1 MNNKKNILLGLL
13 GTNLD
18 AGPATSARWSKWRP
32 SIDLCRH
39 EDFLV
44 DQFVLL
50 HQPGD
55 APLANRIRADIELVS
70 PETRVTLLPL
80 AFDDPWDFE
89 TVYTQLHDFSRQ
101 FGFDPD
107 NHDYFFHITTG
118 THVAQICFYLLTEA
132 GYFPGK
138 LIQSAP
144 PKRQRTGEPGRYFII
159 DLDLSRYDLIA
170 NRFEQEHRQGTDYL
184 KSGIKTR
191 NEHFN
196 ALIQLIEKV
205 AINSRAPIL
214 LTGPTGAG
222 KSQLARRIYELKK
235 ARTQLQGEFIE
246 VNCATLRGDNAMST
260 LFGHLKGA
268 FTGATKDRP
277 GLLKSANKG
286 ILFLDEIG
294 ELGMDEQAMLLR
306 AIEEKQFFPL
316 GADRETRTDFQLI
329 AGTNRNLL
337 SEVRRGRFR
346 EDLLARIN
354 LWTFALPGL
363 KDRRE
368 DIAPN
373 LDHELERYAQNEG
386 VLVRFNREAHQ
397 RFLQFAQSE
406 QALWSA
412 NFRDLNASVTRMATL
427 AGGKRISQQIVQDE
441 IERLQQTW
449 RGTHDNGSTYTASSD
464 DELLSHYLGPERLAA
479 LDLFERPQLAQVIR
493 VCRDAGSLAEAGRIL
508 FAQSRKKRKKTNDS
522 DRLRKYLEKY
532 QLRMQGS
539 KLIGTHAGKMVKS

>member
-1 MNNKKNILLGLL
+1 MKKTTLIGLL

-18 AGPATSARWSKWRP
+18 AAPDTAARWEKWRP
-32 SIDLCRH
+32 SVDLCRH

-44 DQFVLL
+44 HRFILL
-50 HQPGD
+50 HQPRD
-55 APLANRIRADIELVS
+55 TRLANRIAADIRLVS
-70 PETRVTLLPL
+70 PETETRLVPL

-89 TVYTQLHDFSRQ
+89 AVYTRLHDFSRR
-101 FGFDPD
+101 FNFDPD
-107 NHDYFFHITTG
+107 NNDYYFHISTG

-144 PKRQRTGEPGRYFII
+144 PKHQRAGEPGKYFVI

-170 NRFEQEHRQGTDYL
+170 NRFEQEHRQGTDFL

-191 NEHFN
+191 NRSFN
-196 ALIQLIEKV
+196 ELIQLIEKV

-235 ARTQLQGEFIE
+235 ARAQLTGGFVEI
-246 VNCATLRGDNAMST
+246 NCATLRGDNAMSA

-268 FTGATKDRP
+268 FTGATRDRA
-277 GLLKSANKG
+277 GLLKNAHKG
-286 ILFLDEIG
+286 ILFLDEIA
-294 ELGMDEQAMLLR
+294 ELGIDEQAMLLR
-306 AIEEKQFFPL
+306 AIEEKRFFPL
-316 GADRETRTDFQLI
+316 GADQETHADFQLI
-329 AGTNRNLL
+329 AGTNRDLRE
-337 SEVRRGRFR
+337 EVADGRFR

-373 LDHELERYAQNEG
+373 IEHELERYAQNEG
-386 VLVRFNREAHQ
+386 VLVRFNREAH
-397 RFLQFAQSE
+397 RAFLQFAQSD
-406 QALWSA
+406 QASWSA
-412 NFRDLNASVTRMATL
+412 NFRDLNASITRMATL
-427 AGGKRISQQIVQDE
+427 SGGKRISTQIVKDE
-441 IERLQQTW
+441 IQRLQYAWKKAPGVPASQ
-449 RGTHDNGSTYTASSD
+449 STD
-464 DELLSHYLGPERLAA
+464 DELLSRYLDPQRLAS
-479 LDLFERPQLAQVIR
+479 LDLFERPQLALVIR
-493 VCRDAGSLAEAGRIL
+493 VCLESDSLAEAGRKL
-508 FAQSRKKRKKTNDS
+508 FAQSRKKRTHPNDS

-532 QLRMQGS
+532 RLRMQGS
-539 KLIGTHAGKMVKS
+539 RLQNSETGRK